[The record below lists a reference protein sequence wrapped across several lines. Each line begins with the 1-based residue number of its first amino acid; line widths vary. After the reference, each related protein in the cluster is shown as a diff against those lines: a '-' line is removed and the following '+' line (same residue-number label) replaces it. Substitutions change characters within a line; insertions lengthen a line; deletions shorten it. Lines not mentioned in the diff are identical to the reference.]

1 MYEYKMLYLDLPLTN
16 LLDILKTD
24 LLMVLRLTMPSFYFM
39 FKSSL
44 EHTATNFLPYRIN
57 NTNDMSHYDVILNVT
72 LSTNLH
78 MSR

>member
-1 MYEYKMLYLDLPLTN
+1 MLYLDLPLTN

-24 LLMVLRLTMPSFYFM
+24 LLMDLRLTMPSFFLM